1 MCQLGISPAV
11 KIIADYKP
19 LGYLAKGGGGVQPK
33 FLGKTRFEDRV
44 YQKASPIGGEVSE
57 SLRLLRSARQ
67 PCP

>member
-33 FLGKTRFEDRV
+33 FLGKLGL
-44 YQKASPIGGEVSE
+44 KIGFTKK
-57 SLRLLRSARQ
+57 
-67 PCP
+67 PHP